1 MTRLLTRLLTGIIP
15 FIALQSVAY
24 AQTEVYLCVDANGR
38 KEYKN
43 TVATK
48 GCSKV
53 ELQGITVVP
62 APVLPPSAKKSQGKS
77 ASSPADF
84 PKVDDYTQKSR
95 DSDRKQILQDE
106 LKAEQKK
113 LNDLKKDYNNGEPER
128 LGSER
133 NYAKYQER
141 TAGMKDDISRTE
153 KNIEALQ
160 RELNNLK

>member
-1 MTRLLTRLLTGIIP
+1 MNRILTGIISLLL
-15 FIALQSVAY
+15 LQSVAY
-24 AQTEVYLCVDANGR
+24 AQTEVFLCVDANGR

-43 TVATK
+43 TGTTK

-62 APVLPPSAKKSQGKS
+62 APVLPSSAKKALGKS

-84 PKVDDYTQKSR
+84 PKVDDYTQKAR

-113 LNDLKKDYNNGEPER
+113 LDDFKKEYNNGEPER
-128 LGSER
+128 LGSEH

>member
-1 MTRLLTRLLTGIIP
+1 MYMTRLLTGLISLLL
-15 FIALQSVAY
+15 LQSIAY

-43 TVATK
+43 TGATK

-53 ELQGITVVP
+53 DLPGITVVP
-62 APVLPPSAKKSQGKS
+62 APVLPSSSKKALSKS

-84 PKVDDYTQKSR
+84 PKVDDSTQKAR
-95 DSDRKQILQDE
+95 DSDRKQILMDE
-106 LKAEQKK
+106 LKSEQKK
-113 LNDLKKDYNNGEPER
+113 LDDLKKDYNNGEPER
-128 LGSER
+128 LGGER

-141 TAGMKDDISRTE
+141 TAAMKEDISRTE

>member
-1 MTRLLTRLLTGIIP
+1 MKKILTGII
-15 FIALQSVAY
+15 ALLLVQSLAY
-24 AQTEVYLCVDANGR
+24 AQSEVFLCVDANGK

-43 TVATK
+43 TGATK
-48 GCSKV
+48 GCSRI

-62 APVLPPSAKKSQGKS
+62 APVLPAKKVQGKS

-84 PKVDDYTQKSR
+84 PKVDDSTQKAR

-113 LNDLKKDYNNGEPER
+113 LDDLKKDYNNGEPER

-133 NYAKYQER
+133 NYAKYLER
-141 TAGMKDDISRTE
+141 TAGMKDDIARST

-160 RELNNLK
+160 RELSNLK

>member
-1 MTRLLTRLLTGIIP
+1 MKKILTGII
-15 FIALQSVAY
+15 ALLLVQSLAY
-24 AQTEVYLCVDANGR
+24 AQSEVFLCVDANGK

-43 TVATK
+43 TGATK
-48 GCSKV
+48 GCSRI

-62 APVLPPSAKKSQGKS
+62 APVLPAKKTQGKS

-84 PKVDDYTQKSR
+84 PKVDDSTQKAR

-113 LNDLKKDYNNGEPER
+113 LDDLKKDYNNGEPER

-133 NYAKYQER
+133 NFAKYQER
-141 TAGMKDDISRTE
+141 TSGMKDDIARST

-160 RELNNLK
+160 RELSNLK

>member
-1 MTRLLTRLLTGIIP
+1 MHMTRLLTGLVSLLL
-15 FIALQSVAY
+15 LQSIAY

-43 TVATK
+43 TGATK

-53 ELQGITVVP
+53 ELQGITLVP
-62 APVLPPSAKKSQGKS
+62 APALPSPTKKAQGKS
-77 ASSPADF
+77 ASSPSDF

-106 LKAEQKK
+106 LKSEQKK
-113 LNDLKKDYNNGEPER
+113 LDDLKKEYNNGEPER
-128 LGSER
+128 LGGER

-141 TAGMKDDISRTE
+141 TASMKDDISRTT